1 MALLRKVS
9 WGVGGVPLKLLKSS
23 RPSRPSTGEDSP
35 SMMPPSGMVVLPGLN
50 VDGELLFRKQK
61 DVSGSLTQPAHI
73 SLVNFECKQTSTF

>member
-1 MALLRKVS
+1 
-9 WGVGGVPLKLLKSS
+9 
-23 RPSRPSTGEDSP
+23 
-35 SMMPPSGMVVLPGLN
+35 MMPPSGMVVLPGLN